1 MRVVPKISDG
11 FLYEMQ
17 HFDSLGNTFT
27 AKIQELDLEFLNKF
41 LESIGFKVLKVEE
54 RKNPLKAF
62 QRNQHLQS
70 LNEDELK
77 SLADQKAHIV
87 YFLEKM

>member
-1 MRVVPKISDG
+1 
-11 FLYEMQ
+11 MQ
-17 HFDSLGNTFT
+17 HFDSLGNSFT